1 MLKAYKYKL
10 EPTTEQ
16 KILIEKH
23 IGSCR
28 YIYNWA
34 LSLKVKSYE
43 ETGKSLSQFD
53 INKRIT
59 SLKVENNWL
68 GEVNSQSLQGM
79 TRNLESA
86 FTRFFREKKGFPN
99 YKSKKNPV
107 QSFPVPQH
115 YSVDFETNT
124 IKLPKI
130 GIVKAVL
137 HRTFEGEL
145 KTATVSKSCTGKYYI
160 SILVDNGKDH
170 PIKKTFSETTTI
182 GVDVG
187 IKDFAVLS
195 TGEKI
200 ENPKYLKSSLQ
211 RLKVLQKRV
220 SRKQKGSKNREKAK
234 QRLAVL
240 HDKITNQRN
249 DFQNKLS
256 FRLVSE
262 NQAIAL
268 ETLNVKGMVK
278 NHHLAQAISDSAW
291 SSFVTK
297 LEYKAEWF
305 GKTILRIG
313 QFEPSSKVCN
323 VCGYHKSDLTLK
335 DREWT
340 CPDCKTKHDR
350 DINAAINIK
359 KFALIDQNLIGFET
373 YSTLSEREE
382 EPEDS
387 LAKVKGMNQEA
398 TLL

>member
-10 EPTTEQ
+10 EPTAEQ

-34 LSLKVKSYE
+34 LSLKIKSYE

-59 SLKVENNWL
+59 SLKVENKWL

-86 FTRFFREKKGFPN
+86 FTKFFREKKGFPKF
-99 YKSKKNPV
+99 KSKKNPI

-115 YSVDFETNT
+115 YTVDFEKGN
-124 IKLPKI
+124 IKLPKF

-137 HRTFEGEL
+137 HRKFEGEL
-145 KTATVSKSCTGKYYI
+145 KTATVSKSYTGKYYI
-160 SILVDNGKDH
+160 SILVEDGKELPTNG
-170 PIKKTFSETTTI
+170 TFSESTTI
-182 GVDVG
+182 GIDLG
-187 IKDFAVLS
+187 IKDFAVFS

-200 ENPKYLKSSLQ
+200 ENPKYLKNSIK

-240 HDKITNQRN
+240 HEKISNQRT
-249 DFQNKLS
+249 DFQHKLS
-256 FRLVSE
+256 SRLISE
-262 NQAIAL
+262 NQAIAV
-268 ETLNVKGMVK
+268 ETLNVKGMQK
-278 NHHLAQAISDSAW
+278 NHHLAQAIGDSAW

-297 LEYKAEWF
+297 LEYKAKWL
-305 GKTILRIG
+305 GKTVLRIG
-313 QFEPSSKVCN
+313 QFEPSSKICH

-335 DREWT
+335 DREWI
-340 CPDCKTKHDR
+340 CPDCKTVLDR

-359 KFALIDQNLIGFET
+359 KFALMDQNLIG
-373 YSTLSEREE
+373 
-382 EPEDS
+382 
-387 LAKVKGMNQEA
+387 V
-398 TLL
+398 

>member
-1 MLKAYKYKL
+1 
-10 EPTTEQ
+10 
-16 KILIEKH
+16 
-23 IGSCR
+23 GSCR

-59 SLKVENNWL
+59 SLKVENKWL
-68 GEVNSQSLQGM
+68 SEVNSQSLQGM

-115 YSVDFETNT
+115 YSVDFENDT

-137 HRTFEGEL
+137 HRKFEGEL

-160 SILVDNGKDH
+160 SILVDNGKEL
-170 PIKKTFSETTTI
+170 PVKETFSEVNTI

-220 SRKQKGSKNREKAK
+220 SRKVKGSRNREKAK
-234 QRLAVL
+234 QRLAKL
-240 HDKITNQRN
+240 YEKITNQRN
-249 DFQNKLS
+249 DFQHKLS

-268 ETLNVKGMVK
+268 ETLNIKGMVK
-278 NHHLAQAISDSAW
+278 NHCLAQSISDAAW

-359 KFALIDQNLIGFET
+359 KFALIDQNLIG
-373 YSTLSEREE
+373 
-382 EPEDS
+382 
-387 LAKVKGMNQEA
+387 V
-398 TLL
+398 